1 MFLVSAL
8 MLVGCYKDKGNYDYT
23 LNTMNEI
30 KSVTF
35 SPSVVMSAG
44 GDIIE
49 VQRTENNPHGLIITN
64 YRTVQNKDIDYR
76 SKNSF

>member
-1 MFLVSAL
+1 MENMMKRIYSNSRVFMFLVSAL

-35 SPSVVMSAG
+35 SPSLVMS
-44 GDIIE
+44 
-49 VQRTENNPHGLIITN
+49 T
-64 YRTVQNKDIDYR
+64 
-76 SKNSF
+76 

>member
-1 MFLVSAL
+1 MTDSIHFNAE
-8 MLVGCYKDKGNYDYT
+8 
-23 LNTMNEI
+23 TMKFTYFGRQRIERKTSI
-30 KSVTF
+30 LYRELITE
-35 SPSVVMSAG
+35 